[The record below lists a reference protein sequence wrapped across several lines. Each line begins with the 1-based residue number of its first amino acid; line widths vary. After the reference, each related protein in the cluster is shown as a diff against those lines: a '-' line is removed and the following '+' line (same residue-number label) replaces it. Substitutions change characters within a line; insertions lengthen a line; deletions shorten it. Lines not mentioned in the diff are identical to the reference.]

1 MDRQSERQ
9 TGRHSVRL
17 SGIERSLNRQTK
29 NESWR
34 EGACLKSLFASIP
47 QDVMNDVGGAQ
58 AMGIQGILVKTG
70 IKLSIIIIIIIVKHS
85 CNLTSVFTG
94 KYRDG
99 DEALINP
106 APTAVCDNFAQ
117 AVELILS

>member
-1 MDRQSERQ
+1 
-9 TGRHSVRL
+9 
-17 SGIERSLNRQTK
+17 
-29 NESWR
+29 
-34 EGACLKSLFASIP
+34 
-47 QDVMNDVGGAQ
+47 MNDVGGAQ

-70 IKLSIIIIIIIVKHS
+70 IKLSIIIIIVKHS